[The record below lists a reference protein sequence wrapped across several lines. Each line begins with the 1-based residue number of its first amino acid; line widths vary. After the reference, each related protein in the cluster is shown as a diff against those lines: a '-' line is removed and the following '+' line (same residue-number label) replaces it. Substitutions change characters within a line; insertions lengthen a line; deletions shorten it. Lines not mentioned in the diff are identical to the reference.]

1 MNAWFQYL
9 NRAIARIAKSRA
21 AALLLLHAN
30 CGFLAACGYHVAGHS
45 DALPKNIHVIA
56 VPALETAT
64 NSYRIE
70 QKLTSATV
78 REFLAATPYK
88 ITSNPASGDAVLRGK
103 VLTLEAVPLLFDTQT
118 VRATTMLVTVRCE
131 VTLTPTSTQKR
142 LSHTD
147 KFIFRNE
154 YEISTDLKSF
164 LQEQDPALD
173 RLDRDFA
180 QRLVAAITE
189 NF

>member
-1 MNAWFQYL
+1 MNASLACL
-9 NRAIARIAKSRA
+9 NRGRTRPTKPRV
-21 AALLLLHAN
+21 AALLLLAS
-30 CGFLAACGYHVAGHS
+30 CGYLTACGYHVAGRS

-56 VPALETAT
+56 VPALENAT

-78 REFLAATPYK
+78 HEFLAATPYK

-118 VRATTMLVTVRCE
+118 GRATTMLVTVRCE
-131 VTLTPTSTQKR
+131 VTLTQTETQKA
-142 LSHTD
+142 LYHTD

-154 YEISTDLKSF
+154 YEISTDVKSF
-164 LQEQDPALD
+164 FSEQDPALD
-173 RLDRDFA
+173 RLARDFA